1 MANKLTARI
10 RTGDTVFHAP
20 SEETWIVAWAD
31 YESGYMAP
39 CGWPTCQAPIAD
51 CRLLKSASDEE
62 AAVLIDQLSKSGRTD
77 AHKAAAI
84 AKSIGRAALNQTDGG
99 A

>member
-77 AHKAAAI
+77 AHKAAAL
-84 AKSIGRAALNQTDGG
+84 SRSEPQAAPVSHGE
-99 A
+99 AE